1 MFNIGQKVVLVD
13 DKWPDSVLQLYAQ
26 LPSLNTVYVV
36 RDTRVGVEA
45 DALIMDPQRRL
56 TQSLLFC
63 GIFNPCNK
71 IGVEA
76 GFNSTRFRTLE
87 EIQAKNSEVKVE
99 ELACVVDSNAKP
111 YDGPPLKIT
120 IKTA

>member
-1 MFNIGQKVVLVD
+1 MFSVGQKVVLVD
-13 DKWPDSVLQLYAQ
+13 DKWPDSVLQLYVQ
-26 LPSLNTVYVV
+26 LPSLNTVYVI
-36 RDTRVGVEA
+36 RETRVGVEA
-45 DALIMDPQRRL
+45 DKLIMDMQRVL
-56 TQSLLFC
+56 TQSLLLC
-63 GIFNPCNK
+63 GVFNPCNK

-99 ELACVVDSNAKP
+99 ELVCVLDSNSKP